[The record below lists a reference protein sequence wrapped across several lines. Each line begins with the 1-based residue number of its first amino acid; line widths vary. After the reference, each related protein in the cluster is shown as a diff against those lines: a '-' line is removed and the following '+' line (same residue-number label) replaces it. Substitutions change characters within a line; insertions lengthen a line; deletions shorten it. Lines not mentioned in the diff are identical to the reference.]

1 LKQFVYKPYAWKK
14 AINSPEHK
22 LQVGSFIFS
31 KKRGSN
37 GSQSMQNY
45 YFAFKVIEI
54 NGDLVRLSVI
64 RKLSD
69 KNNLLQGDFSTTKEG
84 YKNLKENIQNLTIT
98 GILTKKLY
106 TDWDLAEKPFDPNNT
121 LIKAFNKNKLDS
133 IVENIQPKHQT
144 YKELVKALEIINTYP
159 KEEPTDTIKSVD
171 KITLKDTNNALISIK
186 KKLLF
191 WKDLTGKD
199 SLTNIYDQKTF
210 EAVKRFQ
217 ERHGLAADGVI
228 GYGTLSA
235 LNFSKEKRK
244 QQIIANLERWRWYNN
259 DLSFEDYQRQI
270 DAIREILKG
279 NFKESMKDFK
289 RLMNDYAQNLHFEEA
304 QKIKEKIEILENYQS
319 RSTIVNPKITNVD
332 VFSIVSDESAA
343 YVNFLQISHG
353 SIIRSH
359 TMEIKKKLDET
370 DEELLELAVVEMRER
385 FNLLSKEVIVPF
397 EIDLGE
403 KIKVTIPQLGDKKQI
418 LDLSIRN
425 AKFYR
430 IEQLKQLQIVD
441 PDRHVNRIM
450 AQMQKDLRLPAE
462 PRHIECFDNSNIQG
476 TNPVAACVVFKDGK
490 ASKKDYRHFNVKTV
504 EGPDDFASMTEIVY
518 RRYKRLLDE
527 NEPLPQLI
535 IIDGGK
541 GQLSAALKSIDDLG
555 LRGKIAIIGIAKRLE
570 ELFYPGDSIP
580 LYLDKKSETLKVIQ
594 QLRNEAHRFGITFH
608 RDKRSKAALNSS
620 VESIP
625 GIGEKT
631 MLTLIQHFKSVK
643 RLKLA
648 TEKEISDVVGVSKA
662 KKIVD
667 FYKTN

>member
-1 LKQFVYKPYAWKK
+1 MQTPLELQILTLPDNPGVYQYYDKDDKILYVGK
-14 AINSPEHK
+14 A
-22 LQVGSFIFS
+22 
-31 KKRGSN
+31 
-37 GSQSMQNY
+37 
-45 YFAFKVIEI
+45 
-54 NGDLVRLSVI
+54 
-64 RKLSD
+64 
-69 KNNLLQGDFSTTKEG
+69 
-84 YKNLKENIQNLTIT
+84 KNLKKRVSSYFNKIHDTAKTNVLVRKIVTIKHIVVPTETDALLLENN
-98 GILTKKLY
+98 
-106 TDWDLAEKPFDPNNT
+106 
-121 LIKAFNKNKLDS
+121 LIKTLQPRYNVLLRDDKSYPWICIKKEPFSRIFSTRRMVKDGSEYFGPYTSFKTVHTILDL
-133 IVENIQPKHQT
+133 I
-144 YKELVKALEIINTYP
+144 KELYP
-159 KEEPTDTIKSVD
+159 LRTC
-171 KITLKDTNNALISIK
+171 N
-186 KKLLF
+186 
-191 WKDLTGKD
+191 
-199 SLTNIYDQKTF
+199 Y
-210 EAVKRFQ
+210 
-217 ERHGLAADGVI
+217 
-228 GYGTLSA
+228 
-235 LNFSKEKRK
+235 
-244 QQIIANLERWRWYNN
+244 
-259 DLSFEDYQRQI
+259 DLSESNINSGKFKVCLEYHIGNCKGPCEGLESLEDYQRQV

-289 RLMNDYAQNLHFEEA
+289 RLMIKYAQDLHFEEA
-304 QKIKEKIEILENYQS
+304 QKIKEKIEVLENYQS
-319 RSTIVNPKITNVD
+319 RSTIVNPKITNID

-359 TMEIKKKLDET
+359 TLEIKKKLDES
-370 DEELLELAVVEMRER
+370 DEELLELAIIELRER
-385 FNLLSKEVIVPF
+385 FQLLSKEIIVPF

-403 KIKVTIPQLGDKKQI
+403 NIRTTVPQLGDKKQI

-441 PDRHVNRIM
+441 PDRHTKRIM
-450 AQMQKDLRLPAE
+450 AQMQKDLRLPVE

-527 NEPLPQLI
+527 KEPLPQLI

-541 GQLSAALKSIDDLG
+541 GQLSAALKSIDELG

-648 TEKEISDVVGVSKA
+648 SEKEISDVIGPSKA
-662 KKIVD
+662 KKIVS
-667 FYKTN
+667 FYSNNQS